1 MKSKKRKKFRIIKKI
16 CIILIILAIPPLLLI
31 YHCRLQI
38 YTDFNKYLKA
48 GGHDYFSGYAYQ
60 PFNYKCAYQDV
71 FFARYQAYSFY
82 LSEEDFDSFINE
94 VAEDEFHISKSGYSC
109 SSYYEYKYHGIKVG
123 EINELNYINSP
134 YYGSQY
140 DTGTLNDFNDSDF
153 VNNVTDKP
161 IDDYT
166 VILYHPQGPG
176 TRSSGLFA
184 DPETNRIVY
193 YQMSSIR

>member
-48 GGHDYFSGYAYQ
+48 GGHDYLSRYSYN
-60 PFNYKCAYQDV
+60 PYDYKCAFQDT
-71 FFARYQAYSFY
+71 FIIRYQAYSFS
-82 LSEEDFDSFINE
+82 LSKKEFDCFINE
-94 VAEDEFHISKSGYSC
+94 VAENEFHISEGGSNH
-109 SSYYEYKYHGIKVG
+109 SSYEYKYYGIKVG
-123 EINELNYINSP
+123 EINKLNNINNP
-134 YYGSQY
+134 FYGESY
-140 DTGTLNDFNDSDF
+140 DSGTLDDFNYSDF

-166 VILYHPQGPG
+166 VILYHPHGCG
-176 TRSSGLFA
+176 ETTCGLFA

-193 YQMSSIR
+193 FYIASIK